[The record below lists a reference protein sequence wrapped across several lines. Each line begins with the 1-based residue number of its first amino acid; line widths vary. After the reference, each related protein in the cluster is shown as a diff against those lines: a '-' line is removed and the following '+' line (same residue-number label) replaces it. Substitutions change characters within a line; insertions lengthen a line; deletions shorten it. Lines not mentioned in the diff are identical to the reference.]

1 MANVAL
7 EKDSDI
13 QFPHVTILK
22 ASAGS
27 GKTYSLA
34 ERFVQFL
41 LSGRIPRNHLRNL
54 LAITFSNN
62 AAKEMKE
69 RILSWLKALYFKD
82 PERMEEISEIVS
94 LKQEHLAAKAGVKI
108 DEILRNYTEFQVKT
122 IDSFMTSIY
131 RASAINLGTAPDFEI
146 VMTSENITAYA
157 FHRFLRGVRERTPEA
172 RFLERLLEII
182 LENRAGESAYLW
194 DPSKDFLEEIT
205 ELYDQLSDVVKEAK
219 VIDAEKKIES
229 VKEEIRNRV
238 ESLNGLIEQSGLT
251 KSKGSSFYKIREMVR
266 DDYFP
271 GLIDRGLSN
280 PPVTQPK
287 GEGETAWYKKISHE
301 WDLLGNEIKKYIEYH
316 AATYYTPYLRAY
328 HAFKDILEGVKKR
341 EGAIFIHDINKKL
354 SDYLGREIVPDVYF
368 RIGETI
374 YHYLI
379 DEFQDTS
386 PIQWA
391 NLFPLIENSLSQ
403 GGSLFAVGDTKQAIY
418 GFRNADY
425 GIMKGLESKNPFS
438 SALHNVKELEV
449 NFRSLERVVDFNK
462 AFFKKVIAGHDRY
475 REAAG
480 RSGLVDYEQ
489 RVKDGHQGSGY
500 LEIIRC
506 EKGDEEVS
514 EKEKIQ
520 ELIKDLVRRGYLY
533 SDIAILAFRNE
544 DVVNITTW
552 LNEVDVPFISYS
564 SLDIRTRKLTAEIV
578 ALLTFLDSP
587 PDDLSFSCF
596 VFGEVFRKALEE
608 SERGFELEG
617 IHQFFFR
624 NRKKTPLYKAFQTE
638 FPELWKT
645 YFENLFKST
654 GYLPL
659 YDLVNEIYRI
669 YRVFDHFKGEEA
681 TLVKILEVI
690 KNFEGKGRN
699 NPKDFL
705 KGVSDEEAGGSEW
718 TIDVPAGIDAVKVMT
733 IHKAKGLGFPVA
745 IVLLYE
751 EVSRGFKYILEE
763 GSDGVR
769 LLKINQSIMR
779 ASHFL
784 KERYEEERL
793 KDLVNKLNTLYVGF
807 TRAEDELYI
816 VGVKSKKNQPF
827 GGKPDDHPEVA
838 MEHHLLPGHTE
849 KAMALLKH
857 QFPID
862 LLQAADSRIGSREAP
877 RLRSAESGQE
887 KLRLYHYSGPIRF
900 PFAPLEK
907 PAIQAEDDIS
917 ISRRKDEARAPSFL
931 TGIAPI
937 GELNLEERLRGEFIH
952 RVLSFV
958 ENLDERIE
966 SELERIMNR
975 VNEELRTDYPM
986 ETMKKKFLSFLFNE
1000 EIKPYFEAVPGRL
1013 IRREQEFSDSRGNLF
1028 RMDRVISEKDQI
1040 SIIDY
1045 KTGTSREAEKEYL
1058 SQVRNYIR
1066 ILKEIYPD
1074 KEVEGVIAYVDLKE
1088 AKKVN

>member
-27 GKTYSLA
+27 GKTYSLT

-41 LSGRIPRNHLRNL
+41 LSGKIPQNHLRNI

-69 RILSWLKALYFKD
+69 RILSWLKDLYFKD
-82 PERMEEISEIVS
+82 SEKIEEISEIVS
-94 LKQEHLAAKAGVKI
+94 LKQEHLAEKAGAKI
-108 DEILRNYTEFQVKT
+108 DEILKNYTEFQVKT

-131 RASAINLGTAPDFEI
+131 RASAINLGYTPDFDI
-146 VMTSENITAYA
+146 VMAPENIMAYA
-157 FHRFLRGVRERTPEA
+157 FNRFLRGVRERTPEA
-172 RFLERLLEII
+172 RFLEKLLEII
-182 LENRAGESAYLW
+182 LESRGGESAYLW
-194 DPSKDFLEEIT
+194 DPSKDFLEETT
-205 ELYDQLSDVVKEAK
+205 ELYNQLSGIVKEAK
-219 VIDAEKKIES
+219 IIDVGKKIES
-229 VKEEIRNRV
+229 VKKEIRDRT
-238 ESLNGLIEQSGLT
+238 ESLNNLIEKSGLT
-251 KSKGSSFYKIREMVR
+251 KSKGSSFYKILEMVR
-266 DDYFP
+266 TNHFP
-271 GLIDRGLSN
+271 GLIDKGLSN

-287 GEGETAWYKKISHE
+287 REGEASWYKKISEE
-301 WDLLGNEIKKYIEYH
+301 WDLLGNKIRKYIEFH
-316 AATYYTPYLRAY
+316 ATTYYTPYLKTFE
-328 HAFKDILEGVKKR
+328 AFKDILEEVKKR
-341 EGAIFIHDINKKL
+341 EGALFIHDINKKL
-354 SDYLGREIVPDVYF
+354 SDYLDREIVPDVYF

-425 GIMKGLESKNPFS
+425 GIMRGLESKNPFS
-438 SALHNVKELEV
+438 SALHNVKELEI

-475 REAAG
+475 REAAS

-489 RVKDGHQGSGY
+489 RVKEDHQGSGY

-506 EKGDEEVS
+506 EKRDDEPS

-520 ELIKDLVRRGYLY
+520 DLIKDLVRRGYSY
-533 SDIAILAFRNE
+533 SDMAILAFRNE

-587 PDDLSFSCF
+587 PDDLSFACF
-596 VFGEVFRKALEE
+596 VFGEVFRKALEK
-608 SERGFELEG
+608 SEKGLELER

-624 NRKKTPLYKAFQTE
+624 NRKKSPLYKAFQVE

-645 YFENLFKST
+645 YFEDLFKST

-669 YRVFDHFKGEEA
+669 YRVFDHFKEEEA

-699 NPKDFL
+699 NPGDFL
-705 KGVSDEEAGGSEW
+705 KGVSDEETGESEW
-718 TIDVPAGIDAVKVMT
+718 TIDVPEGIDAVKVMT
-733 IHKAKGLGFPVA
+733 IHKAKGLGFHVA

-751 EVSRGFKYILEE
+751 ETSRGFKYILDE
-763 GSDGVR
+763 GTDGVR
-769 LLKINQSIMR
+769 LLKINQLIMR
-779 ASHFL
+779 ASSFL
-784 KERYEEERL
+784 RERYEEERL

-816 VGVKSKKNQPF
+816 IGVQSQRDK
-827 GGKPDDHPEVA
+827 
-838 MEHHLLPGHTE
+838 
-849 KAMALLKH
+849 
-857 QFPID
+857 FPID
-862 LLQAADSRIGSREAP
+862 LLQSMDSRIGSKDAP
-877 RLRSAESGQE
+877 RLRSPESSQE
-887 KLRLYHYSGPIRF
+887 KLELYHYSGQIRF
-900 PFAPLEK
+900 PFA
-907 PAIQAEDDIS
+907 AIE
-917 ISRRKDEARAPSFL
+917 
-931 TGIAPI
+931 
-937 GELNLEERLRGEFIH
+937 ELNLEERLRGEFIH

-958 ENLDERIE
+958 ESLDEKIE
-966 SELERIMNR
+966 SELERIMKR
-975 VNEELRTDYPM
+975 VNEELKTDYPM
-986 ETMKKKFLSFLFNE
+986 ETMKKKILDILDDE
-1000 EIKPYFEAVPGRL
+1000 KIRPYFEAMPGRV
-1013 IRREQEFSDSRGNLF
+1013 IKREQEFSDSKGNLF
-1028 RMDRVISEKDQI
+1028 RMDRVIFEEDRVSV
-1040 SIIDY
+1040 IDF
-1045 KTGTSREAEKEYL
+1045 KTGTDREAEKEHL

-1074 KEVEGVIAYVDLKE
+1074 KKVEGVIAYVDLKE
-1088 AKKVN
+1088 IKKV